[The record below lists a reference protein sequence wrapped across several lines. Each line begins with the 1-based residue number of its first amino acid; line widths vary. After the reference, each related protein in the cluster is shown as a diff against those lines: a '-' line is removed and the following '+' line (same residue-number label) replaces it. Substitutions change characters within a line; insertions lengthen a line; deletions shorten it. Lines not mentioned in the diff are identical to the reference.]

1 MAAIE
6 LTNISKTYTG
16 KAGAVQA
23 LREVS
28 LSIEEGEIFGVI
40 GLSGAGKST
49 LVRCINYLEQPES
62 GTVRVGGSDLASL
75 SGAWL
80 RKERQDIAMIFQ
92 HFNLLQQRNVLDN
105 VAFPLE
111 IAGLRKKEAR
121 EKAKEYL
128 EIVGLADKQTA
139 YPVQLSGGQQQ
150 RVAIARALAGQPKIL
165 LSDEATS
172 ALDPKTTRDI
182 LKLLKDI
189 NRQYHI
195 TIVLITHEMRVIQEI
210 CDRVAVL
217 HHGVVA
223 ETGTVREVFTNPKSK
238 ATKQLLLVE
247 QFEQLEEADDDGNGD
262 IAEINDEDGRDV
274 ILDGVDVDADADGDI
289 AGGSDKKIRNGSS
302 SETRQIAHR
311 FANAASDKVSIETIN
326 GTLCSCLR
334 YCRSWERVHGR
345 PCRWY

>member
-1 MAAIE
+1 MPDGPFPCVRSAHPEHMTPAVIKGDFMAAIE
-6 LTNISKTYTG
+6 LTNISKSYTG
-16 KAGAVQA
+16 KAGTVRA

-28 LSIEEGEIFGVI
+28 LSIGEGEIFGVI

-62 GTVRVGGSDLASL
+62 GTVRVGGKDLSSL
-75 SGAWL
+75 SGAEL

-92 HFNLLQQRNVLDN
+92 HFNLLMQRNVLDN

-182 LKLLKDI
+182 LRLLKDI
-189 NRQYHI
+189 NRRYHI

-223 ETGTVREVFTNPKSK
+223 ETGAVREVFTNPKSN
-238 ATKQLLLVE
+238 AARRLLLVE
-247 QFEQLEEADDDGNGD
+247 QVEALEDTGEEEDTDERELTQN
-262 IAEINDEDGRDV
+262 AETT
-274 ILDGVDVDADADGDI
+274 
-289 AGGSDKKIRNGSS
+289 GSDSARENTLQDVQSVTDRSTQKIRYT
-302 SETRQIAHR
+302 ETCKPEGKEARY
-311 FANAASDKVSIETIN
+311 AAV
-326 GTLCSCLR
+326 
-334 YCRSWERVHGR
+334 
-345 PCRWY
+345 

>member
-75 SGAWL
+75 SGARL

-111 IAGLRKKEAR
+111 IAGFRKKEAR

-182 LKLLKDI
+182 LRLLKDI

-247 QFEQLEEADDDGNGD
+247 QFEQLEEADDDGHGD

-274 ILDGVDVDADADGDI
+274 ILDGVDVDVDADGDI

-326 GTLCSCLR
+326 GTSTGTSGEAH
-334 YCRSWERVHGR
+334 YAAV
-345 PCRWY
+345 

>member
-6 LTNISKTYTG
+6 LTNISKSYSG
-16 KAGAVQA
+16 KAGTVEA

-49 LVRCINYLEQPES
+49 LVRCINYLERPETGKVS
-62 GTVRVGGSDLASL
+62 VNGKDLSRLTA
-75 SGAWL
+75 AEL

-92 HFNLLQQRNVLDN
+92 HFNLLMQRNVLGN

-121 EKAKEYL
+121 EEAKKYL
-128 EIVGLADKQTA
+128 EVVELADKQNA

-182 LKLLKDI
+182 LRLLKNI
-189 NRQYHI
+189 NREYHI

-217 HHGVVA
+217 NHGVVA
-223 ETGTVREVFTNPKSK
+223 ETGTVREVFTHPRSNAAKR
-238 ATKQLLLVE
+238 LLLTEQVE
-247 QFEQLEEADDDGNGD
+247 ALEEAEEEKE
-262 IAEINDEDGRDV
+262 A
-274 ILDGVDVDADADGDI
+274 
-289 AGGSDKKIRNGSS
+289 
-302 SETRQIAHR
+302 QY
-311 FANAASDKVSIETIN
+311 AAV
-326 GTLCSCLR
+326 
-334 YCRSWERVHGR
+334 
-345 PCRWY
+345 

>member
-6 LTNISKTYTG
+6 LTNISKAYTG

-75 SGAWL
+75 SGARL

-182 LKLLKDI
+182 LRLLKDI

-247 QFEQLEEADDDGNGD
+247 QFEQLEEADDDGHGD

-274 ILDGVDVDADADGDI
+274 ILDGVDVDVDADGDI

-326 GTLCSCLR
+326 GTSTGTSGEAH
-334 YCRSWERVHGR
+334 YAAV
-345 PCRWY
+345 

>member
-1 MAAIE
+1 MLEPI
-6 LTNISKTYTG
+6 ISKTYTG

-28 LSIEEGEIFGVI
+28 LSIEEGEILGVI

-49 LVRCINYLEQPES
+49 LVRCINYLEKPES

-75 SGAWL
+75 SGARL

-182 LKLLKDI
+182 LRLLKDI

-195 TIVLITHEMRVIQEI
+195 IR
-210 CDRVAVL
+210 
-217 HHGVVA
+217 
-223 ETGTVREVFTNPKSK
+223 
-238 ATKQLLLVE
+238 
-247 QFEQLEEADDDGNGD
+247 
-262 IAEINDEDGRDV
+262 IAN
-274 ILDGVDVDADADGDI
+274 
-289 AGGSDKKIRNGSS
+289 
-302 SETRQIAHR
+302 
-311 FANAASDKVSIETIN
+311 
-326 GTLCSCLR
+326 
-334 YCRSWERVHGR
+334 
-345 PCRWY
+345 

>member
-75 SGAWL
+75 SGARL

-223 ETGTVREVFTNPKSK
+223 ETGTVWEVFKNPKSK

-247 QFEQLEEADDDGNGD
+247 QFEQLEEADDDGHGD

-274 ILDGVDVDADADGDI
+274 ILDGVDVDVDADGDI

-326 GTLCSCLR
+326 GTSTGTSGEAH
-334 YCRSWERVHGR
+334 YAAV
-345 PCRWY
+345 

>member
-75 SGAWL
+75 SGARL

-182 LKLLKDI
+182 LRLLKDI

-247 QFEQLEEADDDGNGD
+247 QFEQLEEADDDGHGD

-326 GTLCSCLR
+326 GTSNGTSGEAH
-334 YCRSWERVHGR
+334 YAAV
-345 PCRWY
+345 

>member
-75 SGAWL
+75 SGARL

-182 LKLLKDI
+182 LRLLKDI

-247 QFEQLEEADDDGNGD
+247 QFEQLEEAEDDGHVD
-262 IAEINDEDGRDV
+262 IAGKSNEDGRD
-274 ILDGVDVDADADGDI
+274 IFDGVDVDADGDI

-326 GTLCSCLR
+326 GTSTGTSGEAH
-334 YCRSWERVHGR
+334 YAAV
-345 PCRWY
+345 

>member
-40 GLSGAGKST
+40 GLSCAGKST

-75 SGAWL
+75 SGARL

-247 QFEQLEEADDDGNGD
+247 QFEQLEEADDDGHGD

-274 ILDGVDVDADADGDI
+274 ILDGVDVDVDADGDI

-326 GTLCSCLR
+326 GTSTGTSGEAH
-334 YCRSWERVHGR
+334 YATV
-345 PCRWY
+345 

>member
-75 SGAWL
+75 SGARL

-247 QFEQLEEADDDGNGD
+247 QFEQLEEADDDGHGD
-262 IAEINDEDGRDV
+262 ISDGIAEEEESGQT
-274 ILDGVDVDADADGDI
+274 
-289 AGGSDKKIRNGSS
+289 IRNVSP
-302 SETRQIAHR
+302 SETLQIAHR

-326 GTLCSCLR
+326 GTSNGTSGEAH
-334 YCRSWERVHGR
+334 YAAV
-345 PCRWY
+345 